1 MKFLVTGGAGF
12 IGSHIVDGLI
22 NRGYQVYVVD
32 NLSTGRRQNINP
44 NAVFTEPFDAS
55 QTPDEWLDEDTIA
68 IHCASQP
75 KCNVSLYAPV
85 NDMENNYAV
94 GVRFITKCV
103 SRKIKR
109 LVLISSM
116 SVYGDQPKSPYTED
130 MKPSPKDPYGI
141 HKYALEL
148 MCKIL
153 CENHGVEHLI
163 LRPQHVFGVRQRY
176 DLSYRNVIP
185 RWMKKAILKQ
195 PLPVFGN
202 LNLKRA
208 FSPVSL
214 IQRSIITAALDEK
227 INGEIFNLGSSKT
240 RSLAEVAE
248 KISEAL
254 DLKIDFDLLPSPST
268 LLNLSVGSTDKAK
281 RILKVLESENEFD
294 AILSQLASEMKR
306 DTISDTEIG
315 VVPEIAPQ
323 IYLSIYG
330 T

>member
-12 IGSHIVDGLI
+12 IGSHIVDSLI
-22 NRGYQVYVVD
+22 ERGYQVYVVD

-44 NAVFTEPFDAS
+44 KAIFTEPIDAS
-55 QTPDEWLDEDTIA
+55 QTPDEWLNEDVIS

-103 SRKIKR
+103 SRRINR
-109 LVLISSM
+109 LVFISSM

-130 MKPSPKDPYGI
+130 MTPAPKDPYGI
-141 HKYALEL
+141 HKYALEQ
-148 MCKIL
+148 MCKVL
-153 CENHGVEHLI
+153 CENHGIEHLI

-185 RWMKKAILKQ
+185 RWIKKAILGQ

-214 IQRSIITAALDEK
+214 IQRSIISAALNEK
-227 INGEIFNLGSSKT
+227 LDREIFNLGSSRT
-240 RSLAEVAE
+240 RSLGEIAE
-248 KISEAL
+248 KISKL
-254 DLKIDFDLLPSPST
+254 LNIKIDFEILPSPPT

-281 RILKVLESENEFD
+281 NILKVTESEIEFD
-294 AILSQLASEMKR
+294 TNLTQLTADMGKEI
-306 DTISDTEIG
+306 ISGTEIG
-315 VVPEIAPQ
+315 VIPEISPQ
-323 IYLSIYG
+323 VYRSIYG
-330 T
+330 A

>member
-1 MKFLVTGGAGF
+1 MKFLITGGAGF
-12 IGSHIVDGLI
+12 IGSHIVDDLI

-55 QTPDEWLDEDTIA
+55 QTPDEWLNEDTIA

-130 MKPSPKDPYGI
+130 MKPAPKDPYGI
-141 HKYALEL
+141 HKYALEQ
-148 MCKIL
+148 MCKVL

-163 LRPQHVFGVRQRY
+163 LRPQHVFGIRQRY

-185 RWMKKAILKQ
+185 RWIKKAILGQ

-214 IQRSIITAALDEK
+214 IQRSIISAALDK
-227 INGEIFNLGSSKT
+227 KLDGETFNLGSSRT
-240 RSLAEVAE
+240 RSLAEIAE
-248 KISEAL
+248 KISAVL
-254 DLKIDFDLLPSPST
+254 NIKVDFDLLPSPST
-268 LLNLSVGSTDKAK
+268 LLNLSVGSTNKAK
-281 RILKVLESENEFD
+281 EVLKISVSEFEFD
-294 AILSQLASEMKR
+294 TNLSQLASEMKR
-306 DTISDTEIG
+306 GVISGAEIG
-315 VVPEIAPQ
+315 ILPEIAPQ
-323 IYLSIYG
+323 VYLSIYG
-330 T
+330 S